1 MSEQLAR
8 QEQAQ
13 AWQLPVL
20 QNLEILH
27 ATYLTHTFAR
37 HVHEQFCIGII
48 VGGVE
53 AVHYRGATHIA
64 PTGSLVVFQPDEGH
78 SNWAATEAGWSFRVI
93 YPAIELLQRAIGSQ
107 ETAMNIPFFANPVI
121 HDRSL
126 FRQIAQFHTLLAHP
140 KTTTQLEQET
150 QLLAILQSLIVRHGV
165 GAAPNQRPIGRE
177 HRAVQQIKDY
187 LQTHYAQDPS
197 LEELSVVC
205 GLSPF
210 HLTRVFREAT
220 GLPPHAYLTH
230 LRIAHAKTHLR
241 QTRSLAD
248 IAIDLG
254 FTDQSH
260 FTNTFKAWVGIPP
273 GQYRMQINSG

>member
-1 MSEQLAR
+1 MSEPLTN

-20 QNLEILH
+20 HNLEILH
-27 ATYLTHTFAR
+27 ATYRTHTFAR
-37 HVHEQFCIGII
+37 HVHEEFCIGII

-53 AVHYRGATHIA
+53 AVHYRGATHLA
-64 PTGSLVVFQPDEGH
+64 PAGSLVVFQPDEGH
-78 SNWAATEAGWSFRVI
+78 SNWAATAAGWSFRVI
-93 YPAIELLQRAIGSQ
+93 YPAIELLQRAIGAE
-107 ETAMNIPFFANPVI
+107 ETAIAMPFFANPI
-121 HDRSL
+121 LHDRSL
-126 FRQIAQFHTLLAHP
+126 FRQIAQFHTLLAQP
-140 KTTTQLEQET
+140 TITTRLEQES
-150 QLLAILQSLIVRHGV
+150 QLLAVLRTLITRHAV
-165 GAAPNQRPIGRE
+165 WSQPNQFTIGRE
-177 HRAVQQIKDY
+177 HRAVQQIKEY
-187 LQTHYAQDPS
+187 LQVHYGQDPS
-197 LEELSVVC
+197 LEDLSSVC

-210 HLTRVFREAT
+210 HLTRVFRDAT

-241 QTRSLAD
+241 QSRSLAD

-273 GQYRMQINSG
+273 GQYRSQINSG